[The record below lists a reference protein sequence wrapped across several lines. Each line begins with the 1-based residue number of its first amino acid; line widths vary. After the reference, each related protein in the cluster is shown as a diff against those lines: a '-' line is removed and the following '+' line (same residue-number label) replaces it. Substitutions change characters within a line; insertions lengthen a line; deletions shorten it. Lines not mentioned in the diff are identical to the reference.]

1 MKEFVLLILIT
12 LAGCSG
18 GTGRKAAPAETAPL
32 SFNNIAMGTPMDTL
46 VKQVGTEPTQ
56 RTDDRLDYTN
66 MTAEGVRW
74 SGITCDFSR
83 GKLARVTATQSGA
96 DAASSYRKLYQSFTE
111 RYGKP
116 TQDVDSLTI
125 WVRRDAELSLQP
137 GHILFSRR

>member
-1 MKEFVLLILIT
+1 
-12 LAGCSG
+12 
-18 GTGRKAAPAETAPL
+18 
-32 SFNNIAMGTPMDTL
+32 MDTL

-74 SGITCDFSR
+74 SGITYDFSR

-96 DAASSYRKLYQSFTE
+96 DAASSYRKLYQSFTK

-116 TQDVDSLTI
+116 TQDIDSLTI